1 MVRVVGAEH
10 SNLTAKRATWGNG
23 LPGRLVHH
31 QRKDEIGRRT
41 LSKREKSVLGPVFER
56 SRQLFV
62 RLGTLGVHALLD
74 ALVKL
79 PEELE
84 RNARDFELA
93 DFVPRDECVKDL
105 FCDVERREVLNL
117 RRYVR

>member
-1 MVRVVGAEH
+1 M
-10 SNLTAKRATWGNG
+10 
-23 LPGRLVHH
+23 
-31 QRKDEIGRRT
+31 
-41 LSKREKSVLGPVFER
+41 
-56 SRQLFV
+56 
-62 RLGTLGVHALLD
+62 
-74 ALVKL
+74 

-117 RRYVR
+117 RRYVREGSSSSRKGAHVSSEKLVFEEETEVRGLIERELFVDREKLPKGVADDFEAR